1 MQKNDLILRNSG
13 VILTDSHE
21 YWMGDVRLNGI
32 TGIISRQLFPD
43 KYKEVPDRILRNAAD
58 RGTKVHES
66 LQVYDMF
73 GEITC
78 EEARL
83 YAELKEK
90 EKFEVIDSEYIVTDY
105 KDFATP
111 VDKVVRFKDTPDGT
125 VDLADVKNT
134 SVLDQKY
141 LSWQLSICKY
151 LFSIVNPD
159 IKVGKLYAIWT
170 KNGVSLH
177 PIEEIPQEEVI
188 ELLNCEIEGRQ
199 YVQKDI
205 LTVSDEKAVEVVK
218 QMSEVLVEIAELQ
231 AKHDT
236 FKRQLEQM
244 FESYGVDKWDN
255 DLFTI
260 TRVKG
265 FEKQTFDSKKFKD
278 EHPKM
283 YDKYVKTT
291 SVEPTIRIKLK

>member
-1 MQKNDLILRNSG
+1 MQRKNLTLNDSG
-13 VILTDSHE
+13 VILTEDHK
-21 YWMGDVRLNGI
+21 YWLGDKQLRGI

-43 KYKEVPDRILRNAAD
+43 KYKDVSDKVLNAAAK

-111 VDKVVRFKDTPDGT
+111 VDKVVRFKDTPEGT

-188 ELLNCEIEGRQ
+188 ELLNCEREGRQ

-260 TRVKG
+260 TRVKW

>member
-13 VILTDSHE
+13 VILTEGHE
-21 YWMGDVRLNGI
+21 YWLGDVRLQGI

-43 KYKEVPDRILRNAAD
+43 KYSAVPDKILKGAAE

-159 IKVGKLYAIWT
+159 IKVGKLYAVWT

-177 PIEEIPQEEVI
+177 PIDEIPQEEVI
-188 ELLNCEIEGRQ
+188 ELLNCERDGRQ
-199 YVQKDI
+199 YVMKDI
-205 LTVSDEKAVEVVK
+205 LTISDEKAVAIVQ

-236 FKRQLEQM
+236 FKRQLEQL
-244 FESYGVDKWDN
+244 FEAYGVDKWDN

-260 TRVKG
+260 TRVKEY
-265 FEKQTFDSKKFKD
+265 EKSTFDSKKFKD
-278 EHPKM
+278 EHPKI